1 MRLNGRN
8 GREASKPLRRYGARS
23 LKVCVAGISTIS
35 SNGATTPA
43 PRGYSTVWWRT
54 IWKRGSQLD
63 RHGSV
68 PPPKKTASSTCDIQP
83 VTATLAPNKSV
94 PRGSER
100 HEISDGAAADAL
112 PIALRRCQPFAGSQ
126 QRARRDLSTAADRIL
141 QAGIEDHLRDR
152 SDLLCLMRE
161 APADPEVGQL
171 KIVRG
176 GNVFWP
182 APHLDRS
189 EQQTKATFGMEPN
202 CRRGVLR
209 RQAEPGP
216 SGRKP
221 ASRRRHW
228 GA

>member
-1 MRLNGRN
+1 
-8 GREASKPLRRYGARS
+8 
-23 LKVCVAGISTIS
+23 
-35 SNGATTPA
+35 
-43 PRGYSTVWWRT
+43 
-54 IWKRGSQLD
+54 
-63 RHGSV
+63 
-68 PPPKKTASSTCDIQP
+68 
-83 VTATLAPNKSV
+83 
-94 PRGSER
+94 
-100 HEISDGAAADAL
+100 
-112 PIALRRCQPFAGSQ
+112 
-126 QRARRDLSTAADRIL
+126 
-141 QAGIEDHLRDR
+141 
-152 SDLLCLMRE
+152 LCLMRE